1 MKSLES
7 SLELVL
13 LSLYCFAYSG
23 SGGSDSPYFFEKIQ
37 HCIDQFVPLRRT
49 CKNFKKPKWMD
60 HYCVRKVKK
69 KYQAWKR
76 FTFSHSYTD
85 YENYCKI
92 RNSVTKA
99 VKFAKKKYQKG
110 LAASI
115 KTSPKSFWSHV
126 KEETKSKSTIGD
138 LRDKDGDLKTE
149 DQEKANILNDFFSS
163 VFTVEGNSELP
174 DFEQKVKDED
184 CINQIEINAVKVLK
198 QLKSL
203 NVSKSCGPDN
213 CHPFFLKECAEEIYL
228 PLTDI
233 FQKSLS
239 SGVIPDDWKKANIT
253 CIFKKGNKQD
263 PGNYRPVSLTS
274 VICKLLERTVREEIV
289 NHLSVILTHLDYRA
303 NGNTL

>member
-1 MKSLES
+1 MDDRRLDCASLLKNTINMPIVSKGEYS
-7 SLELVL
+7 ICVNKPTKPTSWAIFPCDFHPDRPLAPLIKRGQNL
-13 LSLYCFAYSG
+13 QKLSVCKKQPVTRFS
-23 SGGSDSPYFFEKIQ
+23 
-37 HCIDQFVPLRRT
+37 RR
-49 CKNFKKPKWMD
+49 C
-60 HYCVRKVKK
+60 
-69 KYQAWKR
+69 
-76 FTFSHSYTD
+76 
-85 YENYCKI
+85 
-92 RNSVTKA
+92 RNN
-99 VKFAKKKYQKG
+99 
-110 LAASI
+110 
-115 KTSPKSFWSHV
+115 
-126 KEETKSKSTIGD
+126 
-138 LRDKDGDLKTE
+138 LKTE
-149 DQEKANILNDFFSS
+149 DRERANILNDFFSS

-233 FQKSLS
+233 FHKSLS

-289 NHLSVILTHLDYRA
+289 NHLSVNKLLSDSQFGFRKKQKYNFATFDSHE
-303 NGNTL
+303 

>member
-1 MKSLES
+1 M
-7 SLELVL
+7 
-13 LSLYCFAYSG
+13 
-23 SGGSDSPYFFEKIQ
+23 Q
-37 HCIDQFVPLRRT
+37 
-49 CKNFKKPKWMD
+49 
-60 HYCVRKVKK
+60 
-69 KYQAWKR
+69 
-76 FTFSHSYTD
+76 
-85 YENYCKI
+85 
-92 RNSVTKA
+92 
-99 VKFAKKKYQKG
+99 KKKYQKG

-115 KTSPKSFWSHV
+115 KTSPKSFWV

-138 LRDKDGDLKTE
+138 LRDKNGDLKTE

-174 DFEQKVKDED
+174 DFKQKVKDED

-233 FQKSLS
+233 FHKSLS

-263 PGNYRPVSLTS
+263 PETIGQ
-274 VICKLLERTVREEIV
+274 C
-289 NHLSVILTHLDYRA
+289 H
-303 NGNTL
+303 

>member
-1 MKSLES
+1 MVTLVQLRFEGNSKLPDFEQKVKDEDCINQIEINAVKVLKQLKSLNVS
-7 SLELVL
+7 
-13 LSLYCFAYSG
+13 
-23 SGGSDSPYFFEKIQ
+23 
-37 HCIDQFVPLRRT
+37 
-49 CKNFKKPKWMD
+49 
-60 HYCVRKVKK
+60 
-69 KYQAWKR
+69 
-76 FTFSHSYTD
+76 
-85 YENYCKI
+85 
-92 RNSVTKA
+92 
-99 VKFAKKKYQKG
+99 KKKYQKG

-126 KEETKSKSTIGD
+126 KEETKNKSTIGD

-163 VFTVEGNSELP
+163 VFTVEGNSKLP

-233 FQKSLS
+233 FHKSLS

-289 NHLSVILTHLDYRA
+289 KPQAPL
-303 NGNTL
+303 